1 MSTISATTPAAAALS
16 ATALAALKGRISGAM
31 PIGAQGGTVEGLV
44 QELLRPMLK
53 QWLDVHLPSM
63 VETLVREEIQRIE
76 RQADQNR

>member
-1 MSTISATTPAAAALS
+1 MKLS
-16 ATALAALKGRISGAM
+16 LYLE
-31 PIGAQGGTVEGLV
+31 VL
-44 QELLRPMLK
+44 EL